1 MSSARDGRSAAQRDS
16 PTRQSDR
23 GHKPN
28 ALAQAAKSDNRE
40 VETAFSLMS
49 DPRQRTKNRFDA
61 FNIQKY

>member
-1 MSSARDGRSAAQRDS
+1 MSSARDARSAAKPDS
-16 PTRQSDR
+16 PTRESDR
-23 GHKPN
+23 SHRPN
-28 ALAQAAKSDNRE
+28 ALAQAAKGGNRE